1 MIKSV
6 DFVVGLSNGD
16 EGKGAVAHSLSARQ
30 DYNLVMRVAGGMN
43 AGHTIYHMGKKIV
56 THIIPCGVLHGK
68 KSLIGSGCVLN
79 ERKFHEEVEG
89 LNLLGFDTSVIKIA
103 SNAHIITEK
112 HLKEEQNET
121 KIGTTKQGNGPAY
134 RDKYDRKGVRAE
146 KIKSLEPYLVDI
158 YEFLHSRDGSY
169 SPWNV
174 LVEGAQGFNLDID
187 HGNYPYVTSS
197 HTTTA
202 GGFLNLLPARKL
214 NKVYG
219 CLKAYD
225 TYVGSE
231 KFQPEGD
238 IFNEIAELGSEFGS
252 TTGRKR
258 QVNWLNL
265 DSAIKAATS
274 NEVSHFIVSK
284 VDVLRDINNKY
295 GNIFWNVVHKNE
307 LISLGSES
315 NFKDYIV
322 STLGY
327 TQFRESPSETVII

>member
-1 MIKSV
+1 MINSV

-16 EGKGAVAHSLSARQ
+16 EGKGAVAHSLASRPE
-30 DYNLVMRVAGGMN
+30 YNLVMRVAGGMN
-43 AGHTIYHMGKKIV
+43 AGHTIYHNGKKIV

-68 KSLIGSGCVLN
+68 TSLIGSGCVLN
-79 ERKFHEEVEG
+79 ERKFHEEIEG
-89 LNLLGFDTSVIKIA
+89 LAAQGFDTSVIKIA
-103 SNAHIITEK
+103 RNAHIITEK

-146 KIKSLEPYLVDI
+146 KVKSLEPHLVDVFD
-158 YEFLHSRDGSY
+158 FLHSKDVK
-169 SPWNV
+169 WNV

-202 GGFLNLLPARKL
+202 GGFLNMLSARKL

-265 DSAIKAATS
+265 DAAIKAS
-274 NEVSHFIVSK
+274 VVNEVSHFIVSK
-284 VDVLRDINNKY
+284 LDILRELNKKY
-295 GNIFWNVVHKNE
+295 GSIYWKVIHNDQILSFE
-307 LISLGSES
+307 SETV
-315 NFKDYIV
+315 FKDYIASV
-322 STLGY
+322 LGY
-327 TQFRESPSETVII
+327 TQFRESPAEPVAS

>member
-6 DFVVGLSNGD
+6 DFVIGLSNGD
-16 EGKGAVAHSLSARQ
+16 EGKGAVTHSLASRAEY
-30 DYNLVMRVAGGMN
+30 DLVMRVAGGMN
-43 AGHTIYHMGKKIV
+43 AGHTIYHNNQKIV
-56 THIIPCGVLHGK
+56 THILPCGVLHGK
-68 KSLIGSGCVLN
+68 QSLIGSGCVLN
-79 ERKFHEEVEG
+79 EKKFHEEVEG
-89 LNLLGFDTSVIKIA
+89 LRSLGFDTSTIKIA
-103 SNAHIITEK
+103 SNAHVITEK

-134 RDKYDRKGVRAE
+134 RDKYDRKGIRAE
-146 KIKSLEPYLVDI
+146 KIKSFEPYLVDI
-158 YEFLHSRDGSY
+158 YDFLHSKS
-169 SPWNV
+169 SSWSV

-197 HTTTA
+197 HTTIA

-225 TYVGSE
+225 TYVGAES
-231 KFQPEGD
+231 FQPEGD

-258 QVNWLNL
+258 QVNWLNI
-265 DSAIKAATS
+265 DAAMKAATV

-284 VDVLRDINNKY
+284 IDILRSINTKY
-295 GNIFWNVVHKNE
+295 GNIFWNLYHKNE
-307 LISLGSES
+307 LISLGSEKE
-315 NFKDYIV
+315 FKDYIV
-322 STLGY
+322 SILGY
-327 TQFRESPSETVII
+327 TQFRESPSEAVIP